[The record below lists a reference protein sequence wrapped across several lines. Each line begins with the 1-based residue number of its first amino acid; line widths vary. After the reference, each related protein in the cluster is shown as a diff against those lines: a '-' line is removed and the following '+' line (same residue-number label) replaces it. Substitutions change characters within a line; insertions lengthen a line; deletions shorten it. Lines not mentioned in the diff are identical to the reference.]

1 MKIAQIF
8 KKRIYF
14 KGNNLCGDGRKTR
27 KRFYVSPEKAYR
39 SGCQEK
45 LEDHRDCVGKN
56 CPSRGGNVNRDRDD
70 NRESVRESINNQ
82 RGGGGS
88 AEVQNNDLD
97 DEDEVPSS
105 DTTCEMTE
113 WSDEG
118 CTCEN
123 GQKRE
128 HRTFKNA
135 RNLKAC
141 KRRYQN
147 VKFERVVNCGNTD
160 CPVGGRDD
168 TTRRVKII

>member
-1 MKIAQIF
+1 MG
-8 KKRIYF
+8 KK
-14 KGNNLCGDGRKTR
+14 
-27 KRFYVSPEKAYR
+27 
-39 SGCQEK
+39 
-45 LEDHRDCVGKN
+45 
-56 CPSRGGNVNRDRDD
+56 CPNRGGNANRDRDD
-70 NRESVRESINNQ
+70 NRDSIRESINNQ
-82 RGGGGS
+82 RSS

-141 KRRYQN
+141 KRRYPN
-147 VKFERVVNCGNTD
+147 VKFERHVNCGNTD
-160 CPVGGRDD
+160 CPAGRDE
-168 TTRRVKII
+168 TTRRVKFKQFLSV